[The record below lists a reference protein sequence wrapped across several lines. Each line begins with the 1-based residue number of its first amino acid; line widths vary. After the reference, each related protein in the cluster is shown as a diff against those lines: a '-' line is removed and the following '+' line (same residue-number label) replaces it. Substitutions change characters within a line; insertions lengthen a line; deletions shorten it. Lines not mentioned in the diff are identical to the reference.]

1 MQPAPRSHERNAT
14 PGSSSGSR
22 GVLSGV
28 PGRTHRPSA
37 LPASAIRL
45 RAYLIGLAGTLMVDL
60 WIHYAELVLGGT
72 RGHSALANT
81 SIPLGAF
88 CALFILVLLNRSLR
102 SRAPRQAL
110 APAELLVA
118 YVMMATA
125 TVLSSSGMLH
135 FIVPTVAAPIYFATA
150 ENRWAQLFHPYLKPW
165 MAQTDA
171 AALRGF
177 YRGGEPVPVG
187 AWLPQMATWCGF
199 LVLLALT
206 ALCLAAIVRRQ
217 WVDRERLTF
226 PTVFL
231 PLELIRNDESFLSSR
246 LLWLGA
252 ALPLV
257 IGVFNNLNLNVPAM
271 PRFDVRNQDLQP
283 YITDPPWNAIGYT
296 PVSFFPFVIGI
307 AYLLS
312 LDVVFSGWFFFLVT
326 RAESVFGA
334 ANGLREGAAGGA
346 QSVFP
351 YLGHQGAGAFL
362 AIAVL
367 SLWLARGYLADVFRT
382 ALGKP
387 WAARGS
393 EGDEGRHHTPLED
406 RDEPLPYRWAGIGLL
421 LGFTGLVLFAVA
433 GGMRFWVAIIFFV
446 VALAYWLAAT
456 RIRAE
461 TGNAW
466 LFGPEVDANRLLTT
480 SLGTAVYLPGELTM
494 MAFLRSVSSF
504 DLRCI
509 TMPHELDGFKMA
521 DGVGI
526 SPRRLVP
533 PIILAVV
540 VGAVATFWIAL
551 TIWYQYGALAK
562 TDSWRTLQGRQP
574 FELLAGYLTTPV
586 KPDHAGSVAV
596 AIGFAVTSALTL
608 LRMRLTWW
616 PFHPVGYALANT
628 ATMASTWVPFLI
640 AWLCKSL
647 VLRYG
652 GMRLYRRSLPFFLGL
667 ILGDFLNGGFWTLLG
682 CFTQI
687 SIYPIN
693 W

>member
-1 MQPAPRSHERNAT
+1 MQPAPRSSGEPDVM
-14 PGSSSGSR
+14 PGSRSTGHQ
-22 GVLSGV
+22 VLSSPSGQSRLHV
-28 PGRTHRPSA
+28 PP
-37 LPASAIRL
+37 PVQAIRA
-45 RAYLIGLAGTLMVDL
+45 RAYVIGLLGTLLVDL

-88 CALFILVLLNRSLR
+88 CALFVLVLLNRELR
-102 SRAPRQAL
+102 SKAPRQAL
-110 APAELLVA
+110 APVEMLVV
-118 YVMMATA
+118 YVMMTVA

-135 FIVPTVAAPIYFATA
+135 FIVPTVAAPVYFATA

-165 MAQTDA
+165 MAQSDP

-187 AWLPQMATWCGF
+187 AWLPQVATWCGF
-199 LVLLALT
+199 LALLALT

-231 PLELIRNDESFLSSR
+231 PLELIRNDQAFLSNR

-257 IGVFNNLNLNVPAM
+257 IGAFNNLNLNVPVV

-283 YITDPPWNAIGYT
+283 YFTDPPWSAIGYT
-296 PVSFFPFVIGI
+296 PISFFPFVIGI

-334 ANGLREGAAGGA
+334 AAGLREGAAGGA

-367 SLWLARGYLADVFRT
+367 SMWMARGYLTDVART
-382 ALGKP
+382 AVGRR
-387 WAARGS
+387 AARGS
-393 EGDEGRHHTPLED
+393 AIPTDDPRALDD
-406 RDEPLPYRWAGIGLL
+406 RGEPLPYRWAGLGLL
-421 LGFTGLVLFAVA
+421 LGFCGLVLFAVA
-433 GGMRFWVAIIFFV
+433 GGMRFWVAIIFFL

-480 SLGTAVYLPGELTM
+480 SLGTAIYLPGDLTT

-521 DGVGI
+521 DGVGV
-526 SPRRLVP
+526 SPRRLV
-533 PIILAVV
+533 LAMVLAIV
-540 VGAVATFWIAL
+540 VGSIATFWIAL

-562 TDSWRTLQGRQP
+562 TDAWRTLQGRQP

-586 KPDHAGSVAV
+586 QPDSAGSMAV
-596 AIGFAVTSALTL
+596 LAGFAVTGALTF

-628 ATMASTWVPFLI
+628 STMASTWVPFLI
-640 AWLCKSL
+640 AWLCKAL

-682 CFTQI
+682 CFTRI
-687 SIYPIN
+687 SVYPIN

>member
-1 MQPAPRSHERNAT
+1 LQAPAPPR
-14 PGSSSGSR
+14 
-22 GVLSGV
+22 LI
-28 PGRTHRPSA
+28 RT
-37 LPASAIRL
+37 
-45 RAYLIGLAGTLMVDL
+45 RAYLIGLAGTVLVDL

-88 CALFILVLLNRSLR
+88 CALFVLVIMNRGLR
-102 SRAPRQAL
+102 QTAPRLAL
-110 APAELLVA
+110 SPAEMLVV
-118 YVMMATA
+118 YVMMTVA

-135 FIVPTVAAPIYFATA
+135 FILPSAAAPVYFATP
-150 ENRWAQLFHPYLKPW
+150 ENHWAQLIRPYLKPW
-165 MAQTDA
+165 MAQMDP

-177 YRGGEPVPVG
+177 YRGGEPIPFS

-199 LVLLALT
+199 LVVLAFT
-206 ALCLAAIVRRQ
+206 ALCLAALVRRQ

-231 PLELIRNDESFLSSR
+231 PLELIRDDQAFLSNR

-257 IGVFNNLNLNVPAM
+257 IGVFNNLNLNFPSI
-271 PRFDVRNQDLQP
+271 PGLNVRSQDLQP
-283 YITDPPWNAIGYT
+283 YFPDPPWNAIGYT

-312 LDVVFSGWFFFLVT
+312 LDVLFSAWFFFLIT

-334 ANGLREGAAGGA
+334 AMGWREGAAGGA

-362 AIAVL
+362 AITAL
-367 SLWLARGYLADVFRT
+367 SLWLARHTFVDTFST
-382 ALGKP
+382 ALGSAGKDSLRERAKESSP
-387 WAARGS
+387 RTVPASNDQDGPPRWAA
-393 EGDEGRHHTPLED
+393 L
-406 RDEPLPYRWAGIGLL
+406 GLL
-421 LGFTGLVLFAVA
+421 AGLGGLVLFAMA
-433 GGMRFWVAIIFFV
+433 GGMRFWVALLFYA

-466 LFGPEVDANRLLTT
+466 LFGPEVDANRLMTT
-480 SLGTAVYLPGELTM
+480 TLGTALYLPGDLTM

-526 SPRRLVP
+526 SPRRLVLP
-533 PIILAVV
+533 MALAVI
-540 VGAVATFWIAL
+540 VGSLATFWIAL
-551 TIWYQYGALAK
+551 AIWYHFGALAK
-562 TDSWRTLQGRQP
+562 TDSWRTLQGRVP
-574 FELLAGYLTTPV
+574 FDTLAGYLNTPGR
-586 KPDHAGSVAV
+586 PDRSGSLAVLAGFGITCLL
-596 AIGFAVTSALTL
+596 AI
-608 LRMRLTWW
+608 LRMRLPAW
-616 PFHPVGYALANT
+616 PLHPVGYALANT
-628 ATMASTWVPFLI
+628 PTMASTWVPFLI

-652 GMRLYRRSLPFFLGL
+652 GMRLFRRSLPFFLGL

-682 CFTQI
+682 CFT
-687 SIYPIN
+687 SINVYPIN

>member
-1 MQPAPRSHERNAT
+1 MQPLPPSSDKRVAAPETRGTGPETPSGPAAPPTLLSQTPAPRLRA
-14 PGSSSGSR
+14 
-22 GVLSGV
+22 
-28 PGRTHRPSA
+28 
-37 LPASAIRL
+37 
-45 RAYLIGLAGTLMVDL
+45 RAYLIGLVGTLLVDL

-88 CALFILVLLNRSLR
+88 CALFVLVLMNRFLR

-118 YVMMATA
+118 YVMMTVA

-135 FIVPTVAAPIYFATA
+135 FILPTVAAPVYFATA

-165 MAQTDA
+165 MAQTDP

-187 AWLPQMATWCGF
+187 AWLPQMAVWCGF
-199 LVLLALT
+199 LALLALT
-206 ALCLAAIVRRQ
+206 ALCLAALVRRQ
-217 WVDRERLTF
+217 WVERERLTF

-231 PLELIRNDESFLSSR
+231 PMELIRDDETFLSNR

-252 ALPLV
+252 ALPLI
-257 IGVFNNLNLNVPAM
+257 IGAFNNLNLNFPAI

-283 YITDPPWNAIGYT
+283 YFTNPPWNAIGYT
-296 PVSFFPFVIGI
+296 PVSFFPFVIGV

-334 ANGLREGAAGGA
+334 ATGLREGAAGGA

-367 SLWLARGYLADVFRT
+367 SLWLARGYLADVARA
-382 ALGKP
+382 AL
-387 WAARGS
+387 RGAGTQPAPREPAPDDS
-393 EGDEGRHHTPLED
+393 N
-406 RDEPLPYRWAGIGLL
+406 EPLPYRWASLGLL
-421 LGFTGLVLFAVA
+421 LGFSGLVLFAVV
-433 GGMRFWVAIIFFV
+433 GGMRFWVAIVFFL

-480 SLGTAVYLPGELTM
+480 SLGTAIYLPGDLTT

-509 TMPHELDGFKMA
+509 TMPHALDGFKMA

-526 SPRRLVP
+526 SPRRLVLP
-533 PIILAVV
+533 MVLAVV
-540 VGAVATFWIAL
+540 IGAVATFWIAL
-551 TIWYQYGALAK
+551 VIWYQYGALAK
-562 TDSWRTLQGRQP
+562 TDAWRTLQGRQP
-574 FELLAGYLTTPV
+574 FEMLAGYLTTPV
-586 KPDHAGSVAV
+586 KPDRAGSLAV
-596 AIGFAVTSALTL
+596 AAGFAITSALTF

-628 ATMASTWVPFLI
+628 PTMASTWVPFLI
-640 AWLCKSL
+640 AWLCKAL

-682 CFTQI
+682 CFTRI
-687 SIYPIN
+687 SVYPIN

>member
-1 MQPAPRSHERNAT
+1 MSRGQEGRPSTPLPSSAPR
-14 PGSSSGSR
+14 PLVSSPLR
-22 GVLSGV
+22 
-28 PGRTHRPSA
+28 A
-37 LPASAIRL
+37 
-45 RAYLIGLAGTLMVDL
+45 RAYLIGLAGTVLVDL

-88 CALFILVLLNRSLR
+88 CALFVLVLVNGGLR
-102 SRAPRQAL
+102 HRAPRLAL
-110 APAELLVA
+110 APAELLVV
-118 YVMMATA
+118 YVMMTVA

-135 FIVPTVAAPIYFATA
+135 FIVPTVAAPVYFATA
-150 ENRWAQLFHPYLKPW
+150 ENRWAQLIHPYLKPW
-165 MAQTDA
+165 MAQTDS

-177 YRGGEPVPVG
+177 YRGGEPVPVA

-231 PLELIRNDESFLSSR
+231 PLELIRNDEAFLSNR

-252 ALPLV
+252 ALPLL
-257 IGVFNNLNLNVPAM
+257 IGTFNNLHLNFPTVPLW
-271 PRFDVRNQDLQP
+271 DVRNQDLQP
-283 YITDPPWNAIGYT
+283 YFTDPPWNAIGYT
-296 PVSFFPFVIGI
+296 PISFFPFVIGI

-326 RAESVFGA
+326 RAESVFGSA
-334 ANGLREGAAGGA
+334 MGLREGGSGGT

-367 SLWLARGYLADVFRT
+367 SMWLARGYLADVAR
-382 ALGKP
+382 ASLGRRRGNGDRPIADGKEP
-387 WAARGS
+387 TRGS
-393 EGDEGRHHTPLED
+393 SD
-406 RDEPLPYRWAGIGLL
+406 RPEVLDDAGEPLPYRWASLGLIV
-421 LGFTGLVLFAVA
+421 GFGGLVLFAVA
-433 GGMRFWVAIIFFV
+433 GGMRFWVAILFFF

-461 TGNAW
+461 SGNAW

-480 SLGTAVYLPGELTM
+480 SLGTAIYLPADLTT

-521 DGVGI
+521 DGLGL
-526 SPRRLVP
+526 SPRRLVLP
-533 PIILAVV
+533 MLLAVV

-551 TIWYQYGALAK
+551 AIWYQFGALAK

-574 FELLAGYLTTPV
+574 FELLAGYMKTPV
-586 KPDHAGSVAV
+586 KPDSAGSMAV
-596 AIGFAVTSALTL
+596 AAGFAITSALSF

-628 ATMASTWVPFLI
+628 STMASTWVPFLI
-640 AWLCKSL
+640 AWLCKAL

-682 CFTQI
+682 CFTPI
-687 SIYPIN
+687 NVYPIN

>member
-1 MQPAPRSHERNAT
+1 
-14 PGSSSGSR
+14 
-22 GVLSGV
+22 
-28 PGRTHRPSA
+28 
-37 LPASAIRL
+37 
-45 RAYLIGLAGTLMVDL
+45 
-60 WIHYAELVLGGT
+60 
-72 RGHSALANT
+72 
-81 SIPLGAF
+81 
-88 CALFILVLLNRSLR
+88 
-102 SRAPRQAL
+102 
-110 APAELLVA
+110 
-118 YVMMATA
+118 
-125 TVLSSSGMLH
+125 
-135 FIVPTVAAPIYFATA
+135 
-150 ENRWAQLFHPYLKPW
+150 

-177 YRGGEPVPVG
+177 YRGGEPVPVA
-187 AWLPQMATWCGF
+187 AWLPQMVTWCGF
-199 LVLLALT
+199 LALLALT

-231 PLELIRNDESFLSSR
+231 PLELVRDEGAFLSNR

-252 ALPLV
+252 ALPLL
-257 IGVFNNLNLNVPAM
+257 IGAFNNLNLNIPTV

-283 YITDPPWNAIGYT
+283 YFPDPPWNAIGYT

-312 LDVVFSGWFFFLVT
+312 LEVVFSGWFFFLVT
-326 RAESVFGA
+326 RVESVMGA
-334 ANGLREGAAGGA
+334 SMGLREGAAGGS

-362 AIAVL
+362 AIAAI
-367 SLWLARGYLADVFRT
+367 SIWLARRYLAEVLR
-382 ALGKP
+382 
-387 WAARGS
+387 AAFGGEKRDTG
-393 EGDEGRHHTPLED
+393 GEGRESALDTN
-406 RDEPLPYRWAGIGLL
+406 EPLPYRWAVIGLIAGF
-421 LGFTGLVLFAVA
+421 LGLTLFAVA
-433 GGMRFWVAIIFFV
+433 GGMRLWVAVIFYLL
-446 VALAYWLAAT
+446 ALAYWFSAT

-466 LFGPEVDANRLLTT
+466 LFGPEVDANRLMTT
-480 SLGTAVYLPGELTM
+480 TLGTAFYLPGDLTV

-509 TMPHELDGFKMA
+509 TMPHELDGFKLA

-526 SPRRLVP
+526 SPRRLVLP
-533 PIILAVV
+533 MALAIVIGSVV
-540 VGAVATFWIAL
+540 TFWIAL
-551 TIWYQYGALAK
+551 AIWYQFGALAK
-562 TDSWRTLQGRQP
+562 TDPWRTLQGRAP
-574 FELLAGYLTTPV
+574 FDTLANFLNTPA
-586 KPDHAGSVAV
+586 KPDHSGSLAVGAGLV
-596 AIGFAVTSALTL
+596 ITTALSF

-628 ATMASTWVPFLI
+628 PTMASTWVPFLI
-640 AWLCKSL
+640 AWLCKL
-647 VLRYG
+647 FVLRYG

-687 SIYPIN
+687 SVYPIN